1 MKKII
6 RLLLVLLAFTPT
18 ASLASDLPNKTA
30 RAIFAGGCFWCMQP
44 PFDKTE
50 GVIKTTVGYT
60 GGKLKNPTYEQVS
73 HEETGHYE
81 AIEVI
86 YDPKKISYDKIVDI
100 FWKNVDPLDDKGQF
114 CDKGNSYLSAIFYL
128 DDVQKNFAQTSLK
141 KVKERFKSDIATKVL
156 PAATFWPAEEYHQ
169 SYYKK
174 NPIRYAYYRRACGRD
189 SRLKE
194 LWE

>member
-18 ASLASDLPNKTA
+18 ASLASVLPNKTA